1 MSCKHFFVIFV
12 SLWWKKK
19 NTKMPNPNTVYA
31 NSFIDALVAA
41 GLKRVCV
48 APGSR
53 HTPLVLALAR
63 HRADIKI
70 YSQLDERS
78 AAFFALGLAIG
89 SGEPAAVVCT
99 SGSAAANF
107 FPAIIEA
114 HQARVPLIVLTGD
127 RPHELRGSG
136 ANQTID
142 QIKLFGDYADLFADA
157 PVPQADPP
165 PLVLRHLRTLAAR
178 AWATAKHRAGVV
190 HINFPF
196 RKPFEP
202 TADDNMEID
211 RSPPTRF
218 SPPPSRG
225 SADLAALLT
234 DDLLSRRGLI
244 TCGHGACRSQAER
257 EKLLPW
263 VVRLSDVSG
272 YPIVAEYT
280 SNMRSHE
287 TVSAYESFLSAPAAG
302 FSQVEVVIRFG
313 APPLCK
319 AMQDFLADA
328 QLDHHIYCSRA
339 GEWADDTHS
348 VTQHLTIDPAS
359 VSQADWDGFPPAQSQ
374 DWRLQTRKADEIA
387 RRVIADEI
395 AQGPTFDG
403 AVLHDVVELMPPG
416 SALFAGNSLPVRHL
430 DQFGGAAVET
440 SFAWAN
446 RGASGIDGNVS
457 TALGIG
463 AARRGAPLVAVL
475 GDITL
480 YHDMNGLLATHRCG
494 VPVTIVLL
502 NNGGGGIFQRLPVSA
517 HEPHFSDYFITAHGL
532 DFAHA
537 AALYGLDYIRADNR
551 ERFREAFRASISGR
565 RSTLIEVR
573 SDALADLH
581 RREEIMAKVQQAL
594 SNHANV

>member
-1 MSCKHFFVIFV
+1 
-12 SLWWKKK
+12 L
-19 NTKMPNPNTVYA
+19 PNPNTIYA
-31 NSFIDALVAA
+31 NTFIDALVAA
-41 GLKRVCV
+41 GLTRFCI

-63 HRADIKI
+63 HRGEIEV
-70 YSQLDERS
+70 YSLLDERS
-78 AAFFALGLAIG
+78 AAFFALGLSIG

-114 HQARVPLIVLTGD
+114 HQSRLPLIVLTAD

-142 QIKLFGDYADLFADA
+142 QIKLYGDYADLFVEA
-157 PVPQADPP
+157 PLPEVDPP

-178 AWATAKHRAGVV
+178 ALATARIRQGVV
-190 HINFPF
+190 HINHPF

-202 TADDNMEID
+202 TADDALEID

-218 SPPPSRG
+218 SPPPSSG
-225 SADLAALLT
+225 SADLATLLT
-234 DDLLSRRGLI
+234 DDLLNRRGI
-244 TCGHGACRSQAER
+244 IYCGHGACRSQAER
-257 EKLLPW
+257 DALLPW
-263 VVRLSDVSG
+263 AQRLSDVAG
-272 YPIVAEYT
+272 YPILAEFT
-280 SNMRSHE
+280 SNMRSVA
-287 TVSAYESFLSAPAAG
+287 TVNAYESIWSAHEAELA
-302 FSQVEVVIRFG
+302 QVEVVIRLG

-328 QLDHHIYCSRA
+328 KLAYHIYCSRA
-339 GEWADDTHS
+339 GEWADDAHGVTHL
-348 VTQHLTIDPAS
+348 LTINPAS
-359 VSQADWDGFPPAQSQ
+359 VSLSDWDDFPPAQFEA
-374 DWRLQTRKADEIA
+374 WRSNICETWRAANKLTADKIA
-387 RRVIADEI
+387 TGAY
-395 AQGPTFDG
+395 FDG
-403 AVLHDVVELMPPG
+403 AIGYDVVDLMPHD

-430 DQFGGAAVET
+430 DQFGSAPRGP

-463 AARRGAPLVAVL
+463 AARRDQPLVAVL

-480 YHDMNGLLATHRCG
+480 YHDMNGLLAIGRCG

-502 NNGGGGIFQRLPVSA
+502 NNGGGGIFHRLPVSDF
-517 HEPHFSDYFITAHGL
+517 EPHFSDYFITPHGL
-532 DFAHA
+532 DFSHA
-537 AALYGLDYIRADNR
+537 AAMYGLDYIRADDR
-551 ERFREAFRASISGR
+551 DSFRAAFSATLGAQ

-573 SDALADLH
+573 TDPIADLK
-581 RREEIMAKVQQAL
+581 RRADITAKVKRAI
-594 SNHANV
+594 SNIDIV